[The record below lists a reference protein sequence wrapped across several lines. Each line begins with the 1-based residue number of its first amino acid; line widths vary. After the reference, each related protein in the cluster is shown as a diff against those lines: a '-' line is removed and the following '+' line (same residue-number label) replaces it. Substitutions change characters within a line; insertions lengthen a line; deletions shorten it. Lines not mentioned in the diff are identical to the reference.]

1 MSSIAGQSIAVLKG
15 GPGSERKVSLKTAEG
30 VSEALR
36 SLGAVVTE
44 VDMES
49 EDTPLPQGV
58 AVAMNMIHGT
68 FGEDGQLQAKLE
80 AAGIKYTG
88 EGRATSELCFDKA
101 LTKAAFLAAGVPT
114 PRSQHYLLDG
124 SEPLQLEL
132 PLVVKPPRE
141 GSSVGVSICHT
152 QAELDAALEGAKQF
166 GADTLIEEYIEG
178 RELTV
183 GVLGDQV
190 LPVVRIMPVD
200 GFYDMNNKY
209 PWLTGSGKSE
219 YECPADLPPE
229 VTAAVQAAAAAAFK
243 AAGCKVY
250 GRVDVMLRER
260 DMKPF
265 VLEINTIPG
274 MTPTSLLPKACNAVG
289 ISYPELCERII
300 QLSLI
305 ARP

>member
-1 MSSIAGQSIAVLKG
+1 MNPIAGKSVAVLKG
-15 GPGSERKVSLKTAEG
+15 GPGSERLVSLKTAEG
-30 VSEALR
+30 VAEALR

-49 EDTPLPQGV
+49 VSTALPVGV
-58 AVAMNMIHGT
+58 DVAMNMIHGT
-68 FGEDGQLQAKLE
+68 FGEDGQLQALLE
-80 AAGIKYTG
+80 QAGIRYTG
-88 EGRATSELCFDKA
+88 EGRSTSELCFDKA
-101 LTKAAFLAAGVPT
+101 LTKAAFLQGDVPT

-124 SEPLQLEL
+124 SQPLALEL

-141 GSSVGVSICHT
+141 GSSVGVNICRT
-152 QAELDAALEGAKQF
+152 QAELDAALADAKRF
-166 GADTLIEEYIEG
+166 GEDTLIEEFIEG

-183 GVLGDQV
+183 GILGDQV

-200 GFYDMNNKY
+200 GFYDINNKY
-209 PWLTGSGKSE
+209 PWLTGSGKSD
-219 YECPADLPPE
+219 YQCPADLPAE
-229 VTAAVQAAAAAAFK
+229 VTEAVQSAALAAFK
-243 AAGCKVY
+243 AAGCQVY

-260 DMKPF
+260 DMKPY

-289 ISYPELCERII
+289 ISYEQLCQRII
-300 QLSLI
+300 ELSLA